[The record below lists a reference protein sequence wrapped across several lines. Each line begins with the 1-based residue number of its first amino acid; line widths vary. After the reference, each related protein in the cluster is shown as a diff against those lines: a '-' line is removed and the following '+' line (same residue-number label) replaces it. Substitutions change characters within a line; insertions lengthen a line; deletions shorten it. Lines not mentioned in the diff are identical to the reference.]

1 MSLRCLLV
9 SYFIIIFAGV
19 CHTKSDRKGIALGF
33 LPQKTE
39 KESLQFLDIL
49 IECGLP
55 CFKENGQQQKDMPDS
70 FDTGCCNC
78 CEAKNDLYQEQ
89 LFSIAE
95 CGECVQNFLQKSQ
108 ADPEVKS
115 CVAEKNKQTN
125 ITLGEV
131 QMTYTCW
138 ACTEDDAGKL

>member
-1 MSLRCLLV
+1 MLV
-9 SYFIIIFAGV
+9 SHFIMIFAGV

-39 KESLQFLDIL
+39 KESLKFLDIL

-89 LFSIAE
+89 LFSTVE
-95 CGECVQNFLQKSQ
+95 CGECVKHFIYKSND
-108 ADPEVKS
+108 DPEVKS

-125 ITLGEV
+125 ITMGKILTQYEC
-131 QMTYTCW
+131 YEC
-138 ACTEDDAGKL
+138 ANDAAGKL